1 MQLSDYILYE
11 DGEVLAVHKPA
22 GLVVHPDGKARFETL
37 SDLILRDRPEMKDIG
52 EPLQVGEKVILRPG
66 IVHRLDKETSGVMI
80 ITKTQAAFLFLK
92 SSFAEREVE
101 KVYHA
106 FTYGAIKN
114 SEGIIDTPIGRSSG
128 DIRKWAVARGA
139 RGELREAVTEY
150 TVLAKI
156 GLPEGK
162 EGGSTEPG
170 TYSYIEARPKT
181 GRTHQ
186 IRVHM
191 RSINH
196 PIICDTLYAPGRE
209 GALGFSRLALHAYS
223 LTLSL
228 PSGEKKT
235 FIAPFPEDFKNAR
248 TLAGVETLC

>member
-1 MQLSDYILYE
+1 MHFNDSILYE
-11 DGEVLAVHKPA
+11 DNDVLVINKPA
-22 GLVVHPDGKARFETL
+22 GIVVHGDGKADFETL
-37 SDLILRDRPEMKDIG
+37 ADLVAMNRPEMLGVG
-52 EPLQVGEKVILRPG
+52 EPLVIGEITIPRPG

-80 ITKTQAAFLFLK
+80 LAKTHEAFSLLK
-92 SSFAEREVE
+92 SAFADREVQ

-114 SEGIIDTPIGRSSG
+114 SEGVIDTPIGRSSG

-150 TVLAKI
+150 TVLARL

-162 EGGSTEPG
+162 ERGSTEPG

-196 PIICDTLYAPGRE
+196 PIICDALYAPGRE
-209 GALGFSRLALHAYS
+209 GGLGFSRLALHARS
-223 LTLSL
+223 LTLTL
-228 PSGEKKT
+228 PNGTEQT
-235 FIAPFPEDFKNAR
+235 FTAPFPADFIEAR
-248 TLAGVETLC
+248 KVAGCENV